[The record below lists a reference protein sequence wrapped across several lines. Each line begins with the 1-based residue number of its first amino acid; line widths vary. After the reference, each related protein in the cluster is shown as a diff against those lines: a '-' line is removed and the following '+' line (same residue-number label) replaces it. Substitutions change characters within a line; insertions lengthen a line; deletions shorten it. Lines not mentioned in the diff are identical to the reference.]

1 MPACGVGF
9 AVDGKVDAAV
19 RRAMDGGGSGSSRI
33 DLALQAGVGPTGFT
47 SSRAGRACG
56 AQSMES
62 DAGSLDR

>member
-9 AVDGKVDAAV
+9 AVDGEVDATV
-19 RRAMDGGGSGSSRI
+19 LRAMDDGRSGSSRI

-47 SSRAGRACG
+47 SSRAGRARG

-62 DAGSLDR
+62 DAGPLGH